1 VSSSRPSYSG
11 SSEGRGLTDV
21 LDGDWDT
28 AAHWSRTNLSEAMPE
43 VLTPLSW
50 TVWQPVFE
58 RSMRRGFA
66 AIGALT
72 RAEAELPTDP
82 HQLMYAIFHGR
93 VAAKVEFLGSMGDR
107 IPGTSGAAIA
117 EQFFGT
123 LPTDFTSRSTSR
135 RIPYIAARFPIA
147 VATSPRRV
155 RAVHDQTALWWTA
168 QLQRVAGLDLPQA
181 RLAWREAL
189 DVFEQAFASHIVVTL
204 ACVQPVFDQVLR
216 LAAAADHPEL
226 AARMTAGQGSHVEV
240 GMIEDLWAVSRGVRP
255 LDEFL
260 AVHGYHGPREGEI
273 SARVWRE
280 DPRPVHGLV
289 AQYRRTPD
297 RESPIEIARIRS
309 LESESA
315 RREVLSALPRGRR
328 AAGSVVLKAADRY
341 IGLRGVG
348 KSAFT
353 HGLDGCRM
361 IARRIGVHLADS
373 GALTDPEDIFL
384 LTAAEVASTPAGVCL
399 DDIVEQRRAER
410 LTCEQ
415 VALPT
420 WWRGRPTPIRVGDE
434 TSHVPGTPLS
444 GVGASPGIVEGPVRV
459 VTDPDCDDLEPGEI
473 LVAPFTDPSW
483 APIMFISA
491 GLIVEIGGP
500 LSHAAIVAREL
511 GIPCVM
517 GIAGA
522 TRHLRTGDVCRIDGH
537 AGTVDILTA

>member
-1 VSSSRPSYSG
+1 M
-11 SSEGRGLTDV
+11 TNV

-28 AAHWSRTNLSEAMPE
+28 EAHWSRTNLSEAMPE

-72 RAEAELPTDP
+72 HAESELPTDP
-82 HQLMYAIFHGR
+82 HQRMYAIFCGR
-93 VAAKVEFLGSMGDR
+93 AAAKVEFLGAMGDR

-117 EQFFGT
+117 EQFFGA
-123 LPTDFTSRSTSR
+123 LPADFTSRSTWHR
-135 RIPYIAARFPIA
+135 VPFIATRFPVA

-155 RAVHDQTALWWTA
+155 RAVRDHTAAWWTR
-168 QLQRVAGLDLPQA
+168 QVPRVAELDLPEARQA
-181 RLAWREAL
+181 WLEAL
-189 DVFEQAFASHIVVTL
+189 ARFEEAFASHIIVTL

-216 LAAAADHPEL
+216 LAAAADRPEL
-226 AARMTAGQGSHVEV
+226 AARMTAGRGSHVEV
-240 GMIEDLWAVSRGVRP
+240 GMIEDLWAVSRGTRS
-255 LDEFL
+255 LDDFL

-273 SARVWRE
+273 STRVWRE
-280 DPRPVHGLV
+280 DPRPVQSLV
-289 AQYRRTPD
+289 NQYRRAPD
-297 RESPIEIARIRS
+297 GESPMEVARVRNR
-309 LESESA
+309 ESESA
-315 RREVLSALPRGRR
+315 RRQVLSALPRGRR
-328 AAGSVVLKAADRY
+328 AAGSVVLAAADRY

-353 HGLDGCRM
+353 QGLDGCRM
-361 IARRIGVHLADS
+361 VARRIGVHLADA
-373 GALTDPEDIFL
+373 GVLTDPEDVFL
-384 LTAAEVASTPAGVCL
+384 LTAAEVAHTPVGMSL
-399 DDIVEQRRAER
+399 DDLVEARRAER
-410 LTCEQ
+410 IACEQ
-415 VALPT
+415 VTLPT
-420 WWRGRPTPIRVGDE
+420 SWRGRPAQVRIGDE
-434 TSHVPGTPLS
+434 EGHVPGTPFT

-483 APIMFISA
+483 AAIMFISA
-491 GLIVEIGGP
+491 GLVVEIGGP

-522 TRHLRTGDVCRIDGH
+522 TRHLKTGDVCRIDGH
-537 AGTVDILTA
+537 AGTVEVITA